1 MEVLEGIFKEI
12 GYFAFYYALPQQPV
26 IHLLVIC
33 YGKGSNKITDNYSI
47 NLQFHES
54 GAVVVAR
61 DIHSPVGARRL
72 QLFVKF

>member
-1 MEVLEGIFKEI
+1 MAMGVLREK
-12 GYFAFYYALPQQPV
+12 AA
-26 IHLLVIC
+26 
-33 YGKGSNKITDNYSI
+33 NYSI
-47 NLQFHES
+47 NCKFHES

>member
-1 MEVLEGIFKEI
+1 MAMGVLREKT
-12 GYFAFYYALPQQPV
+12 A
-26 IHLLVIC
+26 
-33 YGKGSNKITDNYSI
+33 NYSI
-47 NLQFHES
+47 NCKFHES